1 MSEALLV
8 RGVIDMDEDTK
19 EMLAIFG
26 GCALIGGLAIVG
38 TIWGIVAAL
47 KWAFS

>member
-1 MSEALLV
+1 M
-8 RGVIDMDEDTK
+8 GDDTK
-19 EMLAIFG
+19 EMLSIFG

-38 TIWGIVAAL
+38 TIWGIVVVL